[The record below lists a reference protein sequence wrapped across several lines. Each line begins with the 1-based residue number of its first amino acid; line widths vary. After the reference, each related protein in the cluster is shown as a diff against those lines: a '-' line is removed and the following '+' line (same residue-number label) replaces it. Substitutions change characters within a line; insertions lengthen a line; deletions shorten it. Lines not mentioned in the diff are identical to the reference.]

1 MKAPAKPSPKAAT
14 PKPLPPS
21 HTKPVD
27 RKAIAAEKTKVMT
40 AKQWETSATDAA
52 MDRNVAKKAGVSLEA
67 YEGSPLDERND
78 AKQRAAH
85 NAAAKATRKLGKSG
99 A

>member
-52 MDRNVAKKAGVSLEA
+52 MDRKVAKKEGVSLKA
-67 YEGSPLDERND
+67 YEGSILDERND
-78 AKQRAAH
+78 RKQLAAH
-85 NAAAKATRKLGKSG
+85 NSAARKAPAKKGK
-99 A
+99 